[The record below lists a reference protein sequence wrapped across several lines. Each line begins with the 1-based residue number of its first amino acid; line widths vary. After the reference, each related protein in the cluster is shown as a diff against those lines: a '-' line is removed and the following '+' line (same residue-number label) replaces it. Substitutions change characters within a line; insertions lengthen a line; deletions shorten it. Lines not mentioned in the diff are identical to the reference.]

1 MREALTRMR
10 KRRCLSLKLPHYFL
24 CTTKEAKANNI
35 NYKVGE
41 TMSELSCDTCA
52 NNVYDDEYGGYV
64 CLVNMDEDEYYRLM
78 SEGMNKCPYY
88 TADDDYFLAR
98 KQ

>member
-1 MREALTRMR
+1 MAEI
-10 KRRCLSLKLPHYFL
+10 RCDS
-24 CTTKEAKANNI
+24 
-35 NYKVGE
+35 
-41 TMSELSCDTCA
+41 CA

-64 CLVNMDEDEYYRLM
+64 CAVNMDEDEYCRLM
-78 SEGMNKCPYY
+78 SEGRNTCPYY